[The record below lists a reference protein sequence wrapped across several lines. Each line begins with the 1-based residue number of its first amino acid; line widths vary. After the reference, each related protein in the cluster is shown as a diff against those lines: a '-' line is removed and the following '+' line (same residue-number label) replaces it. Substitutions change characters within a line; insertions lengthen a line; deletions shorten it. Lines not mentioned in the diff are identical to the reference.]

1 MTEAEEAVPTFEP
14 EETVQDSGDGDSS
27 RDVIGE
33 IGEVAERVVQALS
46 SGVEDAEDSLRD
58 GLVQAEE
65 TVRQHPLAALGVA
78 AGVGFLVG
86 VLVSRSR
93 E

>member
-1 MTEAEEAVPTFEP
+1 MSDPEQETSTVEADEEPVDETPRRGATEVMT
-14 EETVQDSGDGDSS
+14 
-27 RDVIGE
+27 E
-33 IGEVAERVVQALS
+33 IGEVAQQVVRALGD
-46 SGVEDAEDSLRD
+46 GVGDAEDSIRE

-65 TVRQHPLAALGVA
+65 TVRKHPLAALGVA

-86 VLVSRSR
+86 VLVSRGR